1 MKGTE
6 KKIDDLNLE
15 LTLLV
20 DKDDYASAEKKRLNE
35 TRRNAE
41 FKGFRKGMVPMS
53 LIQRVYGGQILA
65 DAVNDVVSDA
75 LNDYIKD
82 NDLHILGEPISSA
95 NQPELTWESGSDFT
109 FVFDLGLS
117 PKIDFEVV
125 KEDSVPYYTIT
136 ATDEDKEGMKKNILM
151 QHGSLQEV
159 EAAGDESYVYVDLK
173 QEGREVKDTFVS
185 MRDLSSAYK
194 TKFKKAKVGSKLKFN
209 VVDALAD
216 EGDRARV
223 LHVKKEELK
232 DVDPEFQSVVKSF
245 KDYVAAP
252 ATQETFDKIYGE
264 GVVKTEEEFAA
275 EVAKELEKNYH
286 QEAEYRLTKDIK
298 KFYMDKANLTL
309 PEDFLKR
316 WLLAVNRGKL
326 TVDQIAT
333 EFPAFIEDFKWQLV
347 RGYLL
352 KKFDVKITQ
361 EEIEEAAESFVYYQY
376 AMYGMQGMPE
386 DMVKDAARRMLDDDQ
401 QLQRFQEQV
410 EDRKAFEAV
419 RPLMTLKKKKIT
431 LEKFRELK

>member
-1 MKGTE
+1 MKVTE

-15 LTLLV
+15 VTVLI

-65 DAVNDVVSDA
+65 DAVNDVVSEA
-75 LNDYIKD
+75 LDSYIKD

-95 NQPELTWESGSDFT
+95 SQPELTWESGNDFT

-136 ATDEDKEGMKKNILM
+136 ATAEDKEGMKKNILM
-151 QHGSLQEV
+151 QHGSLEEA
-159 EAAGDESYVYVDLK
+159 EAAGNESYVYVDLK

-216 EGDRARV
+216 EGDRAR
-223 LHVKKEELK
+223 LLRVKKEELK
-232 DVDPEFQSVVKSF
+232 DIDPEFQSVVVSF

-252 ATQETFDKIYGE
+252 ANQETFDKIYGKD
-264 GVVKTEEEFAA
+264 VVKTEEEFDAQ
-275 EVAKELEKNYH
+275 VAKELEKNYH
-286 QEAEYRLTKDIK
+286 QEAEYRLTKDIR

-309 PEDFLKR
+309 PEEFLKR

-333 EFPAFIEDFKWQLV
+333 EFPAFVEDFKWQLV

-419 RPLMTLKKKKIT
+419 RPIMTLKKKKIS
-431 LEKFRELK
+431 LEKFRELQ

>member
-1 MKGTE
+1 MKVTE

-15 LTLLV
+15 VTVLV
-20 DKDDYASAEKKRLNE
+20 EKDDYASAEKKRLNE

-41 FKGFRKGMVPMS
+41 FKGFRKGMVPAS

-65 DAVNDVVSDA
+65 DAVNEVVSEA
-75 LNDYIKD
+75 LDSHIKD
-82 NDLHILGEPISSA
+82 NGLHILGEPISSA
-95 NQPELTWESGSDFT
+95 NQPELTWESGNDFT
-109 FVFDLGLS
+109 FIFDLGLS
-117 PKIDFEVV
+117 PKIDFEVA
-125 KEDSVPYYTIT
+125 KEDTVPYYTIT
-136 ATDEDKEGMKKNILM
+136 ATAEDKEGMKKNILM
-151 QHGSLQEV
+151 QHGGLQDV

-194 TKFKKAKVGSKLKFN
+194 TKFKKAKVGSKLRFN

-216 EGDRARV
+216 EGDRARL

-232 DVDPEFQSVVKSF
+232 DVNPEFQSVVKSF

-264 GVVKTEEEFAA
+264 GVVKTEEEFEAQ
-275 EVAKELEKNYH
+275 VAKELEKNYH
-286 QEAEYRLTKDIK
+286 QEAEYRLTKDIR

-309 PEDFLKR
+309 PEEFLKR

-333 EFPAFIEDFKWQLV
+333 EFPSFVEDFKWQLV

-419 RPLMTLKKKKIT
+419 RPLMTLKKKKIS

>member
-1 MKGTE
+1 MKVTE

-15 LTLLV
+15 VTVLV
-20 DKDDYASAEKKRLNE
+20 EKDDYASAEKKRLNE

-41 FKGFRKGMVPMS
+41 FKGFRKGMVPAS

-65 DAVNDVVSDA
+65 DAVNEVVSEA
-75 LNDYIKD
+75 LDGHIKD
-82 NDLHILGEPISSA
+82 NGLHILGEPISSA
-95 NQPELTWESGSDFT
+95 NQPELTWESGNDFT
-109 FVFDLGLS
+109 FIFDLGLS
-117 PKIDFEVV
+117 PKIDFEVA
-125 KEDSVPYYTIT
+125 KEDTVPYYTIT
-136 ATDEDKEGMKKNILM
+136 ATAEDKEGMKKNILM
-151 QHGSLQEV
+151 QHGGLQDV

-216 EGDRARV
+216 EGDRARL

-232 DVDPEFQSVVKSF
+232 DVNPEFQSVVKSF

-264 GVVKTEEEFAA
+264 GVVKTEEEFEAQ
-275 EVAKELEKNYH
+275 VAKELEKNYH
-286 QEAEYRLTKDIK
+286 QEAEYRLTKDIR

-309 PEDFLKR
+309 PEEFLKR

-333 EFPAFIEDFKWQLV
+333 EFPSFVEDFKWQLV
-347 RGYLL
+347 RGYIL

-419 RPLMTLKKKKIT
+419 RPLMTLKKKKIS

>member
-1 MKGTE
+1 MKVTE

-53 LIQRVYGGQILA
+53 LIQRVYGGQILG
-65 DAVNDVVSDA
+65 DAVNDVVSEA
-75 LNDYIKD
+75 LDNYIKEK
-82 NDLHILGEPISSA
+82 DLHILGEPISSA
-95 NQPELTWESGSDFT
+95 DQPELTWESGNDFT
-109 FVFDLGLS
+109 FIFDLGLS

-136 ATDEDKEGMKKNILM
+136 PTDEDKEGMKKNILM
-151 QHGSLQEV
+151 QHGSLQEA
-159 EAAGDESYVYVDLK
+159 EAAGNESYVYVDLK
-173 QEGREVKDTFVS
+173 QEGREVKETFVS

-216 EGDRARV
+216 EGDRAR
-223 LHVKKEELK
+223 LLRVKKEELK
-232 DVDPEFQSVVKSF
+232 DIDPEFQSVVLSF
-245 KDYVAAP
+245 KDYLPAP
-252 ATQETFDKIYGE
+252 ANQETFDKIYGE
-264 GVVKTEEEFAA
+264 GVVKTEEEFEAQ
-275 EVAKELEKNYH
+275 VAKELEKNYH

-326 TVDQIAT
+326 TADQIAT
-333 EFPAFIEDFKWQLV
+333 EFPSFVEDFKWQLV

-419 RPLMTLKKKKIT
+419 RPIMTLKKKKIS

>member
-1 MKGTE
+1 M
-6 KKIDDLNLE
+6 
-15 LTLLV
+15 
-20 DKDDYASAEKKRLNE
+20 A
-35 TRRNAE
+35 
-41 FKGFRKGMVPMS
+41 
-53 LIQRVYGGQILA
+53 
-65 DAVNDVVSDA
+65 
-75 LNDYIKD
+75 
-82 NDLHILGEPISSA
+82 
-95 NQPELTWESGSDFT
+95 
-109 FVFDLGLS
+109 
-117 PKIDFEVV
+117 
-125 KEDSVPYYTIT
+125 KEDTVPYYTIT
-136 ATDEDKEGMKKNILM
+136 ATAEDKEGMKKNILM
-151 QHGSLQEV
+151 QHGGLQDV

-216 EGDRARV
+216 EGDRARL

-232 DVDPEFQSVVKSF
+232 DVNPEFQSVVKSF

-264 GVVKTEEEFAA
+264 GVVKTEEEFEAQ
-275 EVAKELEKNYH
+275 VAKELEKNYH
-286 QEAEYRLTKDIK
+286 QEAEYRLTKDIR

-309 PEDFLKR
+309 PEEFLKR

-333 EFPAFIEDFKWQLV
+333 EFPSFVEDFKWQLV
-347 RGYLL
+347 RGYIL

-419 RPLMTLKKKKIT
+419 RPLMTLKKKKIS

>member
-1 MKGTE
+1 MKVTE

-15 LTLLV
+15 VTVLI

-65 DAVNDVVSDA
+65 DAVNDVVSEA
-75 LNDYIKD
+75 LDSYIKD

-95 NQPELTWESGSDFT
+95 SQPELTWESGNDFT

-136 ATDEDKEGMKKNILM
+136 ATAEDKEGMKKNILM
-151 QHGSLQEV
+151 QHGSLEEA
-159 EAAGDESYVYVDLK
+159 EAAGNESYVYVDLK

-216 EGDRARV
+216 EGDRAR
-223 LHVKKEELK
+223 LLRVKKEELK
-232 DVDPEFQSVVKSF
+232 DFDPEFQSVVVSF

-252 ATQETFDKIYGE
+252 ANQETFDKIYGKD
-264 GVVKTEEEFAA
+264 VVKTEEEFDAQ
-275 EVAKELEKNYH
+275 VAKELEKNYH
-286 QEAEYRLTKDIK
+286 QEAEYRLTKDIR

-309 PEDFLKR
+309 PEEFLKR

-333 EFPAFIEDFKWQLV
+333 EFPAFVEDFKWQLV

-419 RPLMTLKKKKIT
+419 RPIMTLKKKKIS
-431 LEKFRELK
+431 LEKFRELQ